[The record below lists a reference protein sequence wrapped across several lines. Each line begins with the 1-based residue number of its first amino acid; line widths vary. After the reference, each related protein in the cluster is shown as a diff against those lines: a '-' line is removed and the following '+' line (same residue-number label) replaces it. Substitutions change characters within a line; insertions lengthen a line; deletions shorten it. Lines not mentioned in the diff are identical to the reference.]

1 MKKDKYAILKE
12 NREICRRQEIRAKE
26 RREQR
31 RKVWKVLKW
40 HPLPWLIVSILAVY
54 LHAWWVGQM
63 KIILDKTLSALYNIK
78 YKLNIK
84 TGVEMAS
91 AKNYTDEMV
100 ATMTEQYTANPTRD
114 TVDALAREFGKTT
127 RSIIAKLSRE
137 GVYVAQPRT
146 TKTGEPIVS
155 KNEIVSDIASLLQ
168 VEVDDIASL
177 EKATKIDLKNLVT
190 RLQSVVQ

>member
-1 MKKDKYAILKE
+1 MGHMVKVSLKKIK
-12 NREICRRQEIRAKE
+12 Q
-26 RREQR
+26 
-31 RKVWKVLKW
+31 
-40 HPLPWLIVSILAVY
+40 S
-54 LHAWWVGQM
+54 
-63 KIILDKTLSALYNIK
+63 LDKTLNAVYNIK

-100 ATMTEQYTANPTRD
+100 STMTEQYQANPTRE

-155 KNEIVSDIASLLQ
+155 KNEIVNDIASLLQ

-190 RLQSVVQ
+190 RLEAVVQ

>member
-1 MKKDKYAILKE
+1 MDSW
-12 NREICRRQEIRAKE
+12 RE
-26 RREQR
+26 
-31 RKVWKVLKW
+31 
-40 HPLPWLIVSILAVY
+40 VSIIQHSKYDISNLFVR
-54 LHAWWVGQM
+54 LGHMVKVSIK
-63 KIILDKTLSALYNIK
+63 KIKKLLDKTLIAVYNIK

-100 ATMTEQYTANPTRD
+100 ATMTEQYVANPTRD

-146 TKTGEPIVS
+146 TKTGEPVVS
-155 KNEIVSDIASLLQ
+155 KAQFVSAIESHFDIAMPTLVKSGKQDLQ
-168 VEVDDIASL
+168 KLAEALGLEVIAS
-177 EKATKIDLKNLVT
+177 
-190 RLQSVVQ
+190 

>member
-1 MKKDKYAILKE
+1 MGHMVEVSLKKIKKL
-12 NREICRRQEIRAKE
+12 
-26 RREQR
+26 
-31 RKVWKVLKW
+31 
-40 HPLPWLIVSILAVY
+40 
-54 LHAWWVGQM
+54 
-63 KIILDKTLSALYNIK
+63 LDKTLNAVYNIK

-100 ATMTEQYTANPTRD
+100 STMTEQYQANPTRE

-155 KNEIVSDIASLLQ
+155 KNEIVNDIASLLQ

-190 RLQSVVQ
+190 RLEAVVQ

>member
-1 MKKDKYAILKE
+1 
-12 NREICRRQEIRAKE
+12 
-26 RREQR
+26 
-31 RKVWKVLKW
+31 
-40 HPLPWLIVSILAVY
+40 
-54 LHAWWVGQM
+54 M
-63 KIILDKTLSALYNIK
+63 KIILDKTLKAIYNIK

-84 TGVEMAS
+84 LGVEMAS

-100 ATMTEQYTANPTRD
+100 ATMTEQYVANPTRD
-114 TVDALAREFGKTT
+114 TVDALARQFGKTT

-155 KNEIVSDIASLLQ
+155 KNEIVNDIASLLQ

-177 EKATKIDLKNLVT
+177 EKATKIDLKNLMS
-190 RLQSVVQ
+190 RLSEVVQ

>member
-1 MKKDKYAILKE
+1 
-12 NREICRRQEIRAKE
+12 
-26 RREQR
+26 
-31 RKVWKVLKW
+31 
-40 HPLPWLIVSILAVY
+40 
-54 LHAWWVGQM
+54 M

>member
-1 MKKDKYAILKE
+1 MVK
-12 NREICRRQEIRAKE
+12 
-26 RREQR
+26 
-31 RKVWKVLKW
+31 
-40 HPLPWLIVSILAVY
+40 VSIK
-54 LHAWWVGQM
+54 
-63 KIILDKTLSALYNIK
+63 KIKKLLDKTLIAVYNIK

-100 ATMTEQYTANPTRD
+100 ATMTEQYVANPTRD
-114 TVDALAREFGKTT
+114 TVDALARQFGKTT

-155 KNEIVSDIASLLQ
+155 KNEIVNDIASLLQ

-177 EKATKIDLKNLVT
+177 EKATKIDLKNLMS
-190 RLQSVVQ
+190 RLSEVVQ